1 MLGRLEKPPSL
12 WPLLE
17 PPSEVRSPLRRLP
30 EPAPREVN
38 ATPEGASQSLQSEPK
53 DGVTVSCG
61 IWEENRGSSPA
72 TDRASVK
79 GSGQAWP
86 LRS

>member
-1 MLGRLEKPPSL
+1 MEDWDVGKAGKAPSL

-30 EPAPREVN
+30 EAAPREVS

-72 TDRASVK
+72 TDGASAK
-79 GSGQAWP
+79 GSG
-86 LRS
+86 